1 MEIIVDRRK
10 LEQLGLAVM
19 NLRYGPNA
27 VGGRREDFS
36 FLCVPLEKLSG
47 NEVNEFSW
55 YYIEL

>member
-1 MEIIVDRRK
+1 MEIIVDWRK

-19 NLRYGPNA
+19 TNGPNA